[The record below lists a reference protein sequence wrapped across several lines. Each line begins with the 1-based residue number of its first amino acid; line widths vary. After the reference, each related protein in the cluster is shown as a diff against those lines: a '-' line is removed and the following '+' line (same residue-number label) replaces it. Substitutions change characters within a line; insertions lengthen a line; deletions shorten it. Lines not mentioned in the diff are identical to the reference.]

1 MTGEDGSYD
10 VKYNRVENL
19 LGELTRL
26 MDNMESSMIPQ
37 QVFSLIFNFLKFR
50 MRIYKIKIRV

>member
-19 LGELTRL
+19 LGELTRI
-26 MDNMESSMIPQ
+26 MDNMESSMIPLQPQ
-37 QVFSLIFNFLKFR
+37 QVDNFFLIS
-50 MRIYKIKIRV
+50 I